1 MGVKNV
7 DNMTQKEYREAAVN
21 AVKKLSKDVG
31 IASNLIGIVKEED
44 IPALAQ
50 SAFDDACRPGNPK
63 DTSVEEIAALYRELL
78 K

>member
-1 MGVKNV
+1 
-7 DNMTQKEYREAAVN
+7 MTQKEYREAAVN

-50 SAFDDACRPGNPK
+50 SVF
-63 DTSVEEIAALYRELL
+63 VVQEIQRILL
-78 K
+78 